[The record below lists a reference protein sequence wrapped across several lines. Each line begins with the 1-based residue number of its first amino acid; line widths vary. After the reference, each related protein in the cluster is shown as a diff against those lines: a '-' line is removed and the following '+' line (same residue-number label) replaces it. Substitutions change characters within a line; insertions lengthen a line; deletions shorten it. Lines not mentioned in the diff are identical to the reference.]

1 MRFFPLQK
9 KKTTYLDY
17 AGATPMH
24 PRAQAAMREVEDVY
38 ANPGAIHEEA
48 VQSARV
54 LERAREGV
62 ARELACKPREIV
74 FTSGGT
80 EANNL
85 AILGVARAA
94 QNKAILEQGVA
105 LRGLALSSL
114 KGTHWIVSSIEHPS
128 VLECFSEIE
137 RLGGVVT
144 HIDPDAHGIVTVD
157 SVLSAVRRTTKL
169 VSIGWANGEIGT
181 VQPLREIAH
190 ALRAHPHVL
199 LHTDAGQAP
208 LYLAPQVHTLGVD
221 MMTLDSGK
229 LYGPR
234 GVGALYLSNRVE
246 LAPILFGGAQERGL
260 RPGTENPILATGFAE
275 ALAAVGV
282 ERHAETRRL
291 LALRAQF
298 LSEALKILGVVV
310 NGEKHVLPS
319 IVHISIPGIQSE
331 YVTLA
336 LSARGIAI
344 STKSACREGNNRRSH
359 VVETLGGEEWR
370 AENTLRFSFG
380 RETTGEDLRHALAAL
395 KEIVSQHRA

>member
-1 MRFFPLQK
+1 MRFFPLK
-9 KKTTYLDY
+9 KKETTYLDY
-17 AGATPMH
+17 AGATPLH
-24 PRAQAAMREVEDVY
+24 PHARAAMQKVGNAY
-38 ANPGAIHEEA
+38 ANPGAIHHDA

-54 LERAREGV
+54 LEKAREII
-62 ARELACKPREIV
+62 ARELACKSRELV

-85 AILGVARAA
+85 AILGLARRLMVA
-94 QNKAILEQGVA
+94 GTS
-105 LRGLALSSL
+105 LST
-114 KGTHWIVSSIEHPS
+114 THWIVSSIEHPS
-128 VLECFSEIE
+128 ILECFSEIE

-144 HIDPDAHGIVTVD
+144 HIDPDKHGLITMD
-157 SVLSAVRRTTKL
+157 AVLQAVRSNTIL
-169 VSIGWANGEIGT
+169 VSLGWANGEIGT
-181 VQPLREIAH
+181 IQPLRDIAL

-275 ALAAVGV
+275 ALVAAGA
-282 ERHAETRRL
+282 ERHAEERRL
-291 LALRAQF
+291 LSLRSQF
-298 LSEALKILGVVV
+298 LSEILKISGVVV
-310 NGEKHVLPS
+310 NGEKRVLS
-319 IVHISIPGIQSE
+319 NIVNISVPGIQSE
-331 YVTLA
+331 YVTLSLA
-336 LSARGIAI
+336 ARGIAI

-359 VVETLGGEEWR
+359 VVESLGGEAWR

-380 RETTGEDLRHALAAL
+380 RETTEHDLMRTLEHL
-395 KEIVSQHRA
+395 KEIVTQHRA